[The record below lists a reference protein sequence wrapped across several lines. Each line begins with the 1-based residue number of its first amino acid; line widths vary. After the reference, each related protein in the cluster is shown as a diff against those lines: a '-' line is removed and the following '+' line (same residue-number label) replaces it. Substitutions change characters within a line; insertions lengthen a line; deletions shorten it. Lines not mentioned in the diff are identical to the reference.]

1 MTVLAPSNTN
11 LMGSALDAE
20 IARLERV
27 IAQAGALLCLGGV
40 PLSIY
45 IALAI
50 SRPLGMVIL
59 GFAVGLLGWFVLV
72 RTCLDRGVGIQLFP
86 WLNPLV
92 EISLPTLLMFID
104 VSTEGPLY
112 AISQPVPLELYGI
125 FIAVSVLRL
134 RPWIP
139 MLVGTM
145 AATQYLLL
153 YHVSILPHLPA
164 EMLTQTALRP
174 DMITI
179 RALIIFLGGVAASLV
194 SRAIRGAVDTAAGE
208 VRSQEL
214 FGKYRLGKELAAGGM
229 GVVFR
234 AVYCPEGGF
243 QRPVALKR
251 IHPHL
256 ARQPEFVARF
266 REEAE
271 LCSHLVHPN
280 IVQVLDFGRVED
292 TYFFAMEFVDG
303 VTALELVMR
312 CRSAGRAIPAHLVA
326 WFGRELCSGVA
337 FAHEGA
343 RDAQGQKLR
352 IIHRDINLPNIL
364 ISRSGEVKILD
375 FGIAR
380 VMGELRQ
387 SITAQ
392 AVGKLAYIAPE
403 QLTGGEVDTRSDLF
417 SVGVVLWELLCMQPL
432 FNRENDGATLGAV
445 LNYDAPAPTS
455 LRMDLKTPLWDAFM
469 REALQRDPK
478 ARFQRA
484 EEMVELL
491 DNILELE
498 GLPRPGEFGLFL
510 ETLPPLPSRNTTPNK
525 P

>member
-1 MTVLAPSNTN
+1 MAVLTSPPTN
-11 LMGSALDAE
+11 LMGPALDAE

-27 IAQAGALLCLGGV
+27 IAHAGALLCLGGV

-59 GFAVGLLGWFVLV
+59 GFAIGLLGWFVLV
-72 RTCLDRGVGIQLFP
+72 RTCLDRGVGIGIFP

-92 EISLPTLLMFID
+92 EISLPTLLMIID
-104 VSTEGPLY
+104 LSTEGPVY

-134 RPWIP
+134 RPWVP
-139 MLVGTM
+139 ALVGLM
-145 AATQYLLL
+145 AAFQYLTL
-153 YHVSILPHLPA
+153 YHVSILPQLPA
-164 EMLTQTALRP
+164 ELLSQTAMRP
-174 DMITI
+174 DMIHI
-179 RALIIFLGGVAASLV
+179 RGVILALGGVAASLV
-194 SRAIRGAVDTAAGE
+194 SRAIRGAVNSAAVE

-214 FGKYRLGKELAAGGM
+214 FGKYRLGKELASGGM

-256 ARQPEFVARF
+256 ARQSEFVERF

-271 LCSHLVHPN
+271 LCSHLLHPN
-280 IVQVLDFGRVED
+280 IVQVLDFGRVGD

-303 VTALELVMR
+303 VTALELMQR
-312 CRSAGRAIPAHLVA
+312 CRKNGRVIPANLVA
-326 WFGRELCSGVA
+326 WIGRELCSGLA

-352 IIHRDINLPNIL
+352 VIHRDINLPNIL
-364 ISRSGEVKILD
+364 VSRSGEVKILD

-380 VMGELRQ
+380 VLGEVRQ

-403 QLTGGEVDTRSDLF
+403 QINGGHVDTRSDLF
-417 SVGVVLWELLCMQPL
+417 SAGVVLWEMLCMQPL
-432 FNRENDGATLGAV
+432 FNRNSDGATLGAV
-445 LNYDAPAPTS
+445 LHGAVPPPST
-455 LRMDLKTPLWDAFM
+455 LRTELKTPLWDAFM
-469 REALQRDPK
+469 AEALQRDPSH
-478 ARFQRA
+478 RFQRA
-484 EEMVELL
+484 SEMVEML

-498 GLPRPGEFGLFL
+498 GLPRPGEFQLFL
-510 ETLPPLPSRNTTPNK
+510 ETLPEQK
-525 P
+525 